1 MALVTAMGALELRI
15 DPATK
20 LDDVYRFM
28 DLE

>member
-20 LDDVYRFM
+20 LDDVCRLM